1 MLVLRAAELTRVIF
15 TLETLRIQRNNWL

>member
-1 MLVLRAAELTRVIF
+1 MLVLRAAEITWVIF